1 LGIYEADRQVTA
13 SLSQVANLP
22 IIYIERVESI
32 DIVVADSTGMGIT
45 ISGFD
50 DTTVLSIMPISESI
64 KELGVIKCDI
74 CKKAIASYDLFMK
87 GIREFPFLKR
97 CCEQCA
103 KSVNAAQG
111 QS

>member
-1 LGIYEADRQVTA
+1 
-13 SLSQVANLP
+13 
-22 IIYIERVESI
+22 
-32 DIVVADSTGMGIT
+32 MGIT

-50 DTTVLSIMPISESI
+50 DTTVLSLMPISESI

-74 CKKAIASYDLFMK
+74 CKKATASYDLFMK
-87 GIREFPFLKR
+87 GTQEFPFLKR

-103 KSVNAAQG
+103 KSVNVAQP